1 MIARLLGF
9 RNYLVLLALA
19 VYLLAAHQLG
29 EALPGW
35 APAVLLFA
43 VSLSL
48 ARTRLR
54 VKRVRGVLATSE
66 VALFGCLVVL
76 PPLLAGAVA
85 LLGNGLRL
93 LLEGPDQIRR
103 SEMALRAGVSGVS
116 AVLATLVYAEF
127 AGGATSAE
135 PLGLGAAA
143 GLYLLFAAL
152 MDSFEDRLPHWR
164 KLLPAA
170 ALGSVTMAVLF
181 SPLSAFLYLM
191 LFAGSEAPLWTVA
204 PVLVVLYAAAEWT
217 LGPLY
222 DDQRSRR
229 EADQVYLPVVEALAL
244 AVEAKDSVSS
254 AHLKRVQ
261 RYSVEIA
268 KALNCTEEEI
278 RALEFGALLHD
289 IGKIAIPEVL
299 LTKPG
304 RLSPQEF
311 SQMAIH
317 PQVGAEILSAVD
329 FPFPVADL
337 VLCHHENWDGTGYP
351 RRLKGE
357 QIPLTARIL
366 SVVDCFDALT
376 SDRPYRPAMS
386 VERAI
391 DIIKTRRGKA
401 FEPKVTD
408 TLLEILPRMEEQFR
422 RERERETVK
431 KRRFKMPRA
440 VDTEQ
445 TSLTY
450 EERIASLKQTRPAAR
465 QRSRADDLTSW
476 YRLLATL
483 GMTLPPQRILD
494 FVLPM
499 LKERM
504 PLEEMAVFLADRSGL
519 RPIYCT
525 GPKADLL
532 RNLQVPIGDSPTGWV
547 AGHGETLLNGNPMRE
562 CGDLGTMAWLLGLN
576 SALVTPLW
584 EGGRA
589 VGTINLYSKE
599 SAVYSHEHAAMLERL
614 TPNLGG
620 VVLRA
625 AAYPVGNI
633 TGVDPLTGL
642 PNASQLLTHLA
653 SAVEQARAGRT
664 SLSVIYIDIDNF
676 GVVNARL
683 GHSAGDRLLLT
694 FSRAIHDC
702 FEPGQLFARLG
713 EDQFVGVLPGI
724 SPERLNSFIKNL
736 KMTVREETH
745 GSFDIP
751 IHISVGTAAFPS
763 EVSSAEALLV
773 LSNQRSFLEKL
784 SRGTVEPQFAPIP
797 VPAGTRAG

>member
-1 MIARLLGF
+1 MISRLLGF
-9 RNYLVLLALA
+9 RNYFLLLAIA
-19 VYLLAAHQLG
+19 VYLLATQQNDPAPTWL
-29 EALPGW
+29 
-35 APAVLLFA
+35 PAVLLFA
-43 VSLSL
+43 LSL
-48 ARTRLR
+48 ALSRTRLR
-54 VKRVRGVLATSE
+54 LRRIRGVVAASE
-66 VALFGCLVVL
+66 AALFACVVGL
-76 PPLLAGAVA
+76 SPLLAGTVA
-85 LLGNGLRL
+85 ALGNALRL
-93 LLEGPDQIRR
+93 LLESPALIRR
-103 SEMALRAGVSGVS
+103 GELALRTASS
-116 AVLATLVYAEF
+116 ALGAILATLVYAEF
-127 AGGATSAE
+127 
-135 PLGLGAAA
+135 GLGRSPRPEGLCAAA
-143 GLYLLFAAL
+143 VLYLFVASV
-152 MDSFEDRLPHWR
+152 MDSLEDRLPHWR

-170 ALGSVTMAVLF
+170 ALASAAMAALF
-181 SPLSAFLYLM
+181 SPATTFLHLVFY
-191 LFAGSEAPLWTVA
+191 ARPQAPLWSIA
-204 PVLVVLYAAAEWT
+204 PVLVLLYAALEWW

-222 DDQRSRR
+222 DDQSSRH
-229 EADQVYLPVVEALAL
+229 EADEVYLPAVEALAL

-261 RYSVEIA
+261 RYGVEIA

-304 RLSPQEF
+304 KLSPQEF

-357 QIPLTARIL
+357 QIPRTARIL

-408 TLLEILPRMEEQFR
+408 TLLEILPRMEEEFR
-422 RERERETVK
+422 RERERETA
-431 KRRFKMPRA
+431 KRRKFQFPRA
-440 VDTEQ
+440 IEAEQ

-450 EERIASLKQTRPAAR
+450 EERIASLKQTRPVAR

-476 YRLLATL
+476 YRLISTL
-483 GMTLPPQRILD
+483 GATLPPQRILD
-494 FVLPM
+494 FLLPM
-499 LKERM
+499 LRERM
-504 PLEEMAVFLADRSGL
+504 PVDEMAVFLADRSGL

-532 RNLQVPIGDSPTGWV
+532 RNLHVPIGDSPTGWV

-576 SALVTPLW
+576 SVLVAPLW
-584 EGGRA
+584 EAGRA

-599 SAVYSHEHAAMLERL
+599 SAIYSHEHAAILERL
-614 TPNLGG
+614 TPTLGG
-620 VVLRA
+620 ALLSAGV
-625 AAYPVGNI
+625 YPI
-633 TGVDPLTGL
+633 SDYSGVDPLTGL
-642 PNASQLLTHLA
+642 PNASQILTYLG
-653 SAVEQARAGRT
+653 SEVERARAENGT
-664 SLSVIYIDIDNF
+664 VSCVYIDIDNF
-676 GVVNARL
+676 RIVNSRL
-683 GHSAGDRLLLT
+683 GYSSGDRLLLS

-702 FEPGQLFARLG
+702 FENGQLLGRLG
-713 EDQFVGVLPGI
+713 DDQFVGVLYGV
-724 SPERLNSFIKNL
+724 SPERLNSFVKKL
-736 KMTVREETH
+736 KMTVREEAH
-745 GSFDIP
+745 GSGSFQASIS
-751 IHISVGTAAFPS
+751 ISVGTAMFPM
-763 EVSSAEALLV
+763 EVSSFEALLV
-773 LSNQRSFLEKL
+773 LSNQRSFLEKI
-784 SRGTVEPQFAPIP
+784 SRATLEPQFVSTP
-797 VPAGTRAG
+797 VPTGTSAV